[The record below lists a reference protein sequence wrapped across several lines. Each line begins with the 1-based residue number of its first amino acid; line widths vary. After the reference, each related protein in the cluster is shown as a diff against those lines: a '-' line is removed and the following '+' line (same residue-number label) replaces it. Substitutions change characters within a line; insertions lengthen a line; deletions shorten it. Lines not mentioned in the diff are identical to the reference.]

1 MIECKMAAQG
11 AFQVHWFDHFWG
23 LSKGD
28 VMRKIIFIPLL
39 LMASSPA
46 FAGQCED
53 NFTKSGNVFKG
64 NNYNSSVT
72 VPNLSMKDGMGQIRG
87 IMISEK
93 MDVITEDAESGILL
107 AEQRGN
113 SNARP
118 IPVIITFS
126 TEGTTANVDM
136 TVKPEKGVF
145 AKAEEIKAFMCKL
158 LVQVKGGKEGK
169 QAGSKGAKTQN
180 VADTTQRDVFVFS
193 REIANEAKKN
203 AVAVNARHKGRSY
216 SLKGKIDFIQEDGED
231 YNVSFAIPEQY
242 APGMITLPGD
252 APFRVGVA
260 CLFRPNQLAWVLT
273 MREKQTVTFI
283 GSFYRY
289 DNIRKM
295 VWLENCKQVNKK

>member
-1 MIECKMAAQG
+1 MHKTLLIPALLA
-11 AFQVHWFDHFWG
+11 
-23 LSKGD
+23 LSGT
-28 VMRKIIFIPLL
+28 
-39 LMASSPA
+39 A
-46 FAGQCED
+46 FAGECED
-53 NFTKSGNVFKG
+53 NFNKSGNVFKG
-64 NNYNSSVT
+64 NVYNSSVT
-72 VPNLSMKDGMGQIRG
+72 VPNLSVKDGLGQLRG

-93 MDVITEDAESGILL
+93 MDVITEDPDTGTMLV
-107 AEQRGN
+107 EQRGT
-113 SNARP
+113 SMARP
-118 IPVIITFS
+118 IPSIITVAV
-126 TEGTTANVDM
+126 EGTTANIDM

-145 AKAEEIKAFMCKL
+145 AKAEEIKALMCKL
-158 LVQVKGGKEGK
+158 MAQVKGGKEGK
-169 QAGSKGAKTQN
+169 LAASKGSKTQN
-180 VADTTQRDVFVFS
+180 VADTTNRDVYVFS

-231 YNVSFAIPEQY
+231 YNVSFAIPEQTD
-242 APGMITLPGD
+242 AGIISLPGD

-273 MREKQTVTFI
+273 MREKQNVTFI

>member
-1 MIECKMAAQG
+1 MLKT
-11 AFQVHWFDHFWG
+11 
-23 LSKGD
+23 
-28 VMRKIIFIPLL
+28 IFTSLL
-39 LMASSPA
+39 LVLSSPI
-46 FAGQCED
+46 FAGECED
-53 NFTKSGNVFKG
+53 NYTKSGNMFKG
-64 NNYNSSVT
+64 NVYNSSVS
-72 VPNLSMKDGMGQIRG
+72 VPNLSMKDGMGQIRS
-87 IMISEK
+87 ITINEK

-118 IPVIITFS
+118 IPVIITFT
-126 TEGTTANVDM
+126 TEGTTAKVDM

-145 AKAEEIKAFMCKL
+145 AKGDEIKTLICKL

-169 QAGSKGAKTQN
+169 QAGSKGSKTQN

-216 SLKGKIDFIQEDGED
+216 SLKGKIDYIQEDGED
-231 YNVSFAIPEQY
+231 YNVSFAIPEY
-242 APGMITLPGD
+242 SDIGLLSIGD

-273 MREKQTVTFI
+273 MREKQSVTFI